1 MSAPTP
7 QPSPPPSLV
16 RGLSA
21 RDAVFIVI
29 GGVVGSA
36 IFLTPQQVAQALPS
50 PPLFLFV
57 WIAGGLVSLMGAISL
72 AELGAMFPE
81 AGGQY
86 VYFREAYGEIA
97 GFLYGWLT
105 FVSGSSGSIAT
116 LAVAFAAFLSNIAP
130 ALRSDAVLATVPG
143 VHWRAGALVGSTWHL
158 TRGDVVSVSAIVALT
173 AINIRGLR
181 PGVLLQNTATWL
193 KYIVLAVFIV
203 LGIAIGNGDW
213 SHFNVA
219 GLSAAAHGGWR
230 PFISGF
236 GVAFIAVFWA
246 YDGWVYAAW
255 AAGEVRQPER
265 NVPRA
270 MIFGVLCVIVLY
282 CSMNAIYLFA
292 LPLDEIK
299 QHTTIARAA
308 ADKLF
313 SPAVGFWVAA
323 VIAISCLG
331 ACCSNVL
338 AGARVTYAMGRDG
351 IFFRRMGNVHP
362 RFRTPNFALAAQGLV
377 AAAIALSG
385 TYDQLFTFTVFG
397 MVLSY
402 FAAVVALFVLRR
414 TRPLMPRPYRCAGYP
429 WLPGLYAL
437 LIGSWLLNT
446 VIERPEEAIAC
457 LGLFAIGLP
466 GYFYW
471 RRQRLNR
478 DAAPKQA

>member
-1 MSAPTP
+1 
-7 QPSPPPSLV
+7 V

-21 RDAVFIVI
+21 LDAVFIVI

-57 WIAGGLVSLMGAISL
+57 WIAGGLVSLMGAIAL

-97 GFLYGWLT
+97 GFLYGWQT

-116 LAVAFAAFLSNIAP
+116 LSVAFAAFLSNVAP
-130 ALRSDAVLATVPG
+130 ALRSDAVLATTPG
-143 VHWRAGALVGSTWHL
+143 IHWRAGHFVMSSWHL
-158 TRGDVVSVSAIVALT
+158 TRGDIVSVTTIVVLT
-173 AINIRGLR
+173 GINMLGLR

-193 KYIVLAVFIV
+193 KYIVLAVFIL
-203 LGIAIGNGDW
+203 LGFTFGKGHW
-213 SHFNVA
+213 QHFNTA
-219 GLSAAAHGGWR
+219 GLSAAAHGGLG
-230 PFISGF
+230 PLLGAF

-270 MIFGVLCVIVLY
+270 MIYGVLCVIALY
-282 CSMNAIYLFA
+282 CTMNVVYLYA
-292 LPLDEIK
+292 LPIGEIQ
-299 QHTTIARAA
+299 QHTTIARSA
-308 ADKLF
+308 ADTLF
-313 SPAVGFWVAA
+313 SPAVGFWISA

-331 ACCSNVL
+331 ASCSNVL
-338 AGARVTYAMGRDG
+338 AGARVVYAMGRDG
-351 IFFRRMGNVHP
+351 VFFRRMGNVHP
-362 RFRTPNFALAAQGLV
+362 RFHTPNFALAAQGTL
-377 AAAIALSG
+377 ASAIALSG

-402 FAAVVALFVLRR
+402 FAGVIALFVLRR
-414 TRPLMPRPYRCAGYP
+414 TRPDASRPYRCAGYP
-429 WLPGLYAL
+429 WLPAIYAVL
-437 LIGSWLLNT
+437 VGSWMLNT
-446 VIERPEEAIAC
+446 VIARPQEALAC

-471 RRQRLNR
+471 RSRRAQ
-478 DAAPKQA
+478 AA